1 MATLQKIRSKGPLLV
16 IVIGL
21 ALFAFI
27 AGDAWKVFQP
37 HRNKQNAGIVD
48 GKKISALDFQ
58 NMVEE
63 FTKVQELLYGRQISD
78 ENLTKTRDM
87 IWQSYVSY
95 RLIEKEAGKIGLT
108 VTDEEIQNMIKEGT
122 NPLLNQ
128 TPFVN
133 PQTGTFDKAIM
144 EMFASQGNPDQVSL
158 IMSYT
163 EKNLKQALLISK
175 YQELIMKS
183 LISNPVSAQNSFD
196 GRINESEILLAALPY
211 SSVAD
216 SAVTITDSEIKDL
229 YGRNKEQYRNL
240 VETRDI
246 QYIDYVV
253 NPSGTDRKATQDEV
267 TESCIEL
274 DQATDDYAAIVRSS
288 GSSLQYVDIPM
299 TKNAFPNDIAS
310 RLDSISAG
318 EVYGPFYSQADD
330 SYNAFKL
337 LSRQTVPD
345 SIQFRQ
351 IQVVAAT
358 PDATGKLADS
368 IATALK
374 NGADFA
380 EMAKKY
386 SQNGEAQWISSNM
399 YEGRQIDMNS
409 TKIINALNTT
419 GVKEVA
425 NIDMGQGNIVIQVV
439 DRKAMTDKYK
449 VAVVKRP
456 VEFSKETYNA
466 AYNKISQFL
475 AANSDYDKL
484 TRNAEDNGFRLLTR
498 EGFRSDEHLVGGVP
512 GTHDALK
519 WVFDAKPRSVSPL
532 YDCGNGSHLMIVALS
547 SINPKGYAPVEKVR
561 DRLKAEI
568 MRDKKAEILTRQFEA
583 ARTFDEA
590 KAIPG
595 VVTDSIRH
603 ITFSVPAFVSVT
615 RGNEPVV
622 GAMASKTGTGQ
633 LSKPFKG
640 NSGVYVLQ
648 PYGKTKQD
656 GKFDDKT
663 EEAALSN
670 MSLRMA
676 GGFMNDLYLKADVTD
691 LRYLFF

>member
-27 AGDAWKVFQP
+27 AGDAWKIFQP
-37 HRNKQNAGIVD
+37 HQNKQDAGIVD
-48 GKKISALDFQ
+48 GKKISALEFQ

-63 FTKVQELLYGRQISD
+63 YTKVQELLYGRQISD
-78 ENLTKTRDM
+78 DALTRMRDM
-87 IWQSYVSY
+87 VWQSYVSY
-95 RLIEKEAGKIGLT
+95 QLIEKEANKIGLT

-133 PQTGTFDKAIM
+133 PQTGMFDKAIM
-144 EMFASQGNPDQVSL
+144 EMFANQGNPDQVSL
-158 IMSYT
+158 IMSFT
-163 EKNLKQALLISK
+163 EKNLKQALLVNK

-183 LISNPVSAQNSFD
+183 LISNPISAQNSFD
-196 GRINESEILLAALPY
+196 GRTNESEILLAALPY
-211 SSVAD
+211 SSIAD
-216 SAVTITDSEIKDL
+216 STITITNSEIKDL
-229 YGRNKEQYRNL
+229 YNKNKEQYKNL

-253 NPSGTDRKATQDEV
+253 TPSETDRKATQDEV
-267 TESCIEL
+267 TESSIEL
-274 DQATDDYAAIVRSS
+274 DKATDDYAAIVRSS
-288 GSSLQYVDIPM
+288 GSTLQFVDIPL

-310 RLDSISAG
+310 RLDSISVG

-337 LSRQTVPD
+337 LNKQIAPD

-351 IQVVAAT
+351 IQVVSTT
-358 PDATGKLADS
+358 PDATKKLADS
-368 IATALK
+368 ITVALRG
-374 NGADFA
+374 GADFT
-380 EMAKKY
+380 EIAKKY
-386 SQNGEAQWISSNM
+386 NQNGEAQWISSSM
-399 YEGRQIDMNS
+399 YEGQQMDMNS

-425 NIDMGQGNIVIQVV
+425 NIDMGQGNIVLQVV
-439 DRKAMTDKYK
+439 DRKAMTNKYK

-456 VEFSKETYNA
+456 VEFSKETYNK

-484 TRNAEDNGFRLLTR
+484 VKNAEDNGFRLLSR
-498 EGFRSDEHLVGGVP
+498 EGFRSDEHLVGDVP
-512 GTHDALK
+512 GTRDALK
-519 WVFDAKPRSVSPL
+519 WVFDADPKSVSPL
-532 YDCGNGSHLMIVALS
+532 YDCGNGSHLMIVALTA
-547 SINPKGYAPVEKVR
+547 INPKGYAPVEKVQ

-568 MRDKKAEILTRQFEA
+568 RRDKKAEILIKQLEA
-583 ARTFDEA
+583 AKTFDDA
-590 KAIPG
+590 RKIAN
-595 VVTDSIRH
+595 VVTDSIKH
-603 ITFSVPAFVSVT
+603 VTFSAPTFVSIT
-615 RGNEPVV
+615 RSNEPVV
-622 GAMASKTGTGQ
+622 GAVAAKTQVNQ

-640 NSGVYVLQ
+640 NSGVFVLQ
-648 PYGKTKQD
+648 PYSKTKLD
-656 GKFDDKT
+656 EKFDDKT
-663 EEAALSN
+663 EEATLTN
-670 MSLRMA
+670 MNLRMA
-676 GGFMNDLYLKADVTD
+676 SGFMNDLYLKADVTD